1 LWKFPKADAAL
12 DWHTGGLE
20 ECLRDTKGL
29 GGFGTDLLWIKFNG
43 RELSDVL
50 DLSLVREVV
59 PFVLGRREEDL
70 WLGTLSHDEL
80 VDDKSWQIEFIFC
93 RSGISEFSKIKL
105 LLTELFEFFLL

>member
-1 LWKFPKADAAL
+1 MAL

-20 ECLRDTKGL
+20 ECLEDTKGLWEL

-59 PFVLGRREEDL
+59 PFVLGRREDDL
-70 WLGTLSHDEL
+70 
-80 VDDKSWQIEFIFC
+80 
-93 RSGISEFSKIKL
+93 
-105 LLTELFEFFLL
+105 